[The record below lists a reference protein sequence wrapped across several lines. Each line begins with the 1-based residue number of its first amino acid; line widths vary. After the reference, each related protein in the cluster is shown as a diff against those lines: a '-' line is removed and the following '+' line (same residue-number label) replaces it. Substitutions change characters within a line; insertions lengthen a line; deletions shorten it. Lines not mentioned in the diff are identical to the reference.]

1 MNGWLR
7 RLHDHW
13 FAPAPLRDL
22 AVVRIVLVGMQLTL
36 LLWPYLA
43 RKLGACL
50 GCNPRYQL
58 ALMAIDGREFT
69 PLPALKLL
77 LLPLGWGA
85 RPGPELLETVWVV
98 TAVAAV
104 LALLGLLTRPS
115 LLVLAAGSTLLVAH
129 AYSYRERH
137 HPEAMLTIMLWTL
150 AFAPSGARWSLDA
163 LVRRWRG
170 RPAGPDLSPHAR
182 WPLRLGQWLFVLMY
196 LSAGTSKLL
205 SGGIRWMNG
214 YTLATHIADNALER
228 GSALGV
234 WVAQQLPMVQLL
246 SICAFVFE
254 LGFVAVMLW
263 PRLTWVFVLG
273 GIALHAGIFL
283 LQRAPFP
290 QLIALY
296 IVFIGELRRWRPR
309 LPSPAVTEP
318 APSASQG

>member
-1 MNGWLR
+1 MNRWLR

-22 AVVRIVLVGMQLTL
+22 AAVRIVLVGMQLTL
-36 LLWPYLA
+36 LLWPHLA

-58 ALMAIDGREFT
+58 ALAAIDAREFT
-69 PLPALKLL
+69 PLPVLKLL

-85 RPGPELLETVWVV
+85 RPGPELLHTVWVV
-98 TAVAAV
+98 TAVAGG

-163 LVRRWRG
+163 LMRRWRG
-170 RPAGPDLSPHAR
+170 GPAGPDLSPYAR

-214 YTLATHIADNALER
+214 YTLATYIADNALER

-246 SICAFVFE
+246 SIGAILFE

-273 GIALHAGIFL
+273 GIALHTGIFV

-309 LPSPAVTEP
+309 LPTPGTTEP
-318 APSASQG
+318 AASSSQG

>member
-1 MNGWLR
+1 VRGWLR

-13 FAPAPLRDL
+13 FGPAPLKDL
-22 AVVRIVLVGMQLTL
+22 AAVRIVLAGMQLTL

-43 RKLGACL
+43 RKIGSCT
-50 GCNPRYQL
+50 GCNLGHQL
-58 ALMAIDGREFT
+58 RLTAIDAHEFT

-85 RPGPELLETVWVV
+85 RPGPEFLELVWVV
-98 TAVAAV
+98 TAVAGA

-115 LLVLAAGSTLLVAH
+115 LLILAAGSTLLVAH

-163 LVRRWRG
+163 LIRQWRG
-170 RPAGPDLSPHAR
+170 SAAGPDLSPHAR

-214 YTLATHIADNALER
+214 YTLASYIADNALER

-234 WVAQQLPMVQLL
+234 WVAQQLPLVQLL
-246 SICAFVFE
+246 SIGAIGFE
-254 LGFVAVMLW
+254 VSFLAVMLW
-263 PRLTWVFVLG
+263 PRLTWAFVLG
-273 GIALHAGIFL
+273 GIALHTGIFL

-296 IVFIGELRRWRPR
+296 IVFIGELRRWRPQVAVR
-309 LPSPAVTEP
+309 VPREPMPAIP
-318 APSASQG
+318 KS